1 MVTRNQTQWGC
12 EMRVVLDIET
22 DDLNATVIH
31 CIVAKD
37 IDTGSIYTFK
47 GSECYTDFPAFTK
60 NVEKYIMHNGI
71 SFDAPVLKRL
81 TGVDIKLSQIID
93 TMILSQLLNPMREG
107 GHSLEAWGNT
117 LGFPKIDFQNFTHLT
132 DDMVKYCINDV
143 QLTHRVYVSMLK
155 DLETISESCV
165 VLEHQIRALVNEQ
178 ERNGFTLDIQKAMVL
193 INKLKDKAT
202 EIEKEVKSIFFPLP
216 VPVREVTPRFKK
228 DGTLSTVGLRHFDDR
243 SVVAGPHT
251 SIEFQEFNLQSR
263 QQIVRHLL
271 YRGWKPSKFTEKGH
285 PIVDESVLMEVDI
298 PEAKKIA
305 EYLLLEKRIAQ
316 VQSWLDLVEQDGKV
330 HGKVLTLRAISGRMA
345 HHSPN
350 MAQVPAK
357 YSPYG
362 KECRECWTVSSTD
375 NVLVGCDASS
385 LELRGLAHYLQDKNF
400 TKEVVE
406 GDIHT
411 ANQKAAGL
419 ETRDQAKTFIY
430 AFIYGAG
437 PAKIGKI
444 VGGDADRGRELIDT
458 FLSNVPALATFR
470 KKVDR
475 IAKTGYLP
483 GLDGR
488 KLVVRSEHAAVNLL
502 IQGAG
507 AVICK
512 QWLVEIHKLKTKYNI
527 PAKLLGSIHDE
538 YQFEVPKRQAEAFGK
553 ITKQAMKNVEKL
565 LKVRCPLDSEYHI
578 GSNWSETH

>member
-1 MVTRNQTQWGC
+1 
-12 EMRVVLDIET
+12 
-22 DDLNATVIH
+22 
-31 CIVAKD
+31 
-37 IDTGSIYTFK
+37 
-47 GSECYTDFPAFTK
+47 
-60 NVEKYIMHNGI
+60 
-71 SFDAPVLKRL
+71 
-81 TGVDIKLSQIID
+81 
-93 TMILSQLLNPMREG
+93 
-107 GHSLEAWGNT
+107 
-117 LGFPKIDFQNFTHLT
+117 
-132 DDMVKYCINDV
+132 MVKYCINDV

-488 KLVVRSEHAAVNLL
+488 KLVVRSAHAAVNLL

-512 QWLVEIHKLKTKYNI
+512 QWLVRDSQTKDEVQQSS
-527 PAKLLGSIHDE
+527 AKLSR
-538 YQFEVPKRQAEAFGK
+538 F
-553 ITKQAMKNVEKL
+553 N
-565 LKVRCPLDSEYHI
+565 S
-578 GSNWSETH
+578 

>member
-1 MVTRNQTQWGC
+1 
-12 EMRVVLDIET
+12 MRVVLDIET

-37 IDTGSIYTFK
+37 IDTGSVYIFK
-47 GSECYTDFPAFTK
+47 SSECYTDFPSFSK
-60 NVEKYIMHNGI
+60 NVDKYIMHNGV

-81 TGVDIKLSQIID
+81 TGVNIKLSQIID
-93 TMILSQLLNPMREG
+93 TMILSQLINPMRDG
-107 GHSLEAWGNT
+107 GHSLEAWGTT
-117 LGFPKIDFQNFTHLT
+117 LGFPKIDFQNFTQLT
-132 DDMVKYCINDV
+132 DDMVQYCVNDV
-143 QLTHRVYVSMLK
+143 QLTHRVYIAMLK
-155 DLETISESCV
+155 DIETISESCI
-165 VLEHQIRALVNEQ
+165 VLEHQIRALINEQ
-178 ERNGFTLDIQKAMVL
+178 ERNGFTLDIQKAMLLV
-193 INKLKDKAT
+193 NKLKDKAT

-216 VPVREVTPRFKK
+216 VAVREIVPKLKK
-228 DGTLSTVGLRHFDDR
+228 DGTLSTVGLRHIDDR
-243 SVVAGPHT
+243 SVVVGPHT

-316 VQSWLDLVEQDGKV
+316 VQSWLDLVEEDGKV

-345 HHSPN
+345 HHGPN

-362 KECRECWTVSSTD
+362 KECRESWTVSSPD

-411 ANQKAAGL
+411 SNQKAAGL

-444 VGGDADRGRELIDT
+444 VGGDADRGKELIDT
-458 FLSNVPALATFR
+458 FLENVPALATFR

-475 IAKTGYLP
+475 MAKTGYLP

-512 QWLVEIHKLKTKYNI
+512 QWLVEIHKLKIKHNI
-527 PAKLLGSIHDE
+527 DARLVASIHDE
-538 YQFEVPKRQAEAFGK
+538 YQFEVPKRHAESFGK
-553 ITKQAMKNVEKL
+553 LTKLAMKNVEKL